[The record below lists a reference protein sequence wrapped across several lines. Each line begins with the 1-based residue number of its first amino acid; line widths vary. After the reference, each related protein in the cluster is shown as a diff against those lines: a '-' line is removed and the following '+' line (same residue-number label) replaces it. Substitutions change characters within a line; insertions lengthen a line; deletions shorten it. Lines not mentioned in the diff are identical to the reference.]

1 MKGFVL
7 SFAAILP
14 FLAACGQGPGAE
26 KVRIPPELGEY
37 SVATFAGG
45 CFWCMEPPFE
55 RLDGV
60 AEVISGYTGGPEKD
74 PSYREVAYGKTG
86 HTESVRVFFDPDQIG
101 YEDLLAVYWRQI
113 DPTDREGQFVDRG
126 AQYRP
131 EIFVH
136 SERQRELAAEAK
148 RSLAASGRFEEP
160 IVVPITDAGAFY
172 PAEEYHQDFY
182 RTNPRRYEGYV
193 KGSGRKDF
201 LAEKWPGEET
211 GGSR

>member
-1 MKGFVL
+1 
-7 SFAAILP
+7 
-14 FLAACGQGPGAE
+14 
-26 KVRIPPELGEY
+26 
-37 SVATFAGG
+37 
-45 CFWCMEPPFE
+45 
-55 RLDGV
+55 
-60 AEVISGYTGGPEKD
+60 
-74 PSYREVAYGKTG
+74 
-86 HTESVRVFFDPDQIG
+86 VRVFFDPDQIG

-136 SERQRELAAEAK
+136 SERQRELAEESK

-193 KGSGRKDF
+193 DGSGRKDF